1 MAVTIKKKE
10 LTLVSLA
17 KRVLDNPEMVNIAK
31 AIEAGGFKLVTE
43 ANLIKVENAS
53 ACLAH
58 SPVKLS
64 AIQSCLSGKLS
75 FTGKKVLQEHI
86 EAFIKKAYNLM
97 PEVQEQVNL
106 NDIYDETM
114 KKYFANGGGN
124 KVAAIKYYREATGAS
139 LKEAKDKVEAWISD
153 LSDIANNPQVKAI
166 LEDAEKASVDTK
178 EDAFAK
184 MYGKKSE
191 TTTPEVA
198 NVTDTAVPLHTA
210 TKLMQP
216 VTGTSG
222 GSIYNVIALGDD
234 AKVAVR
240 IRTDNDVAIRVWP
253 MTDHGK
259 KACASAGL
267 DKKNGGHWSL
277 HLHPG
282 EKSLVGRSIGAVI
295 FAMNLDWS
303 GIIGDMQTLV
313 GVGK

>member
-17 KRVLDNPEMVNIAK
+17 KRILDNPDMVKLAK
-31 AIEAGGFKLVTE
+31 AIEAGGYKLVTE
-43 ANLIKVENAS
+43 AALIKVENAS

-64 AIQSCLSGKLS
+64 AIESCLKGNLS
-75 FTGKKVLQEHI
+75 YTGKKVLQEHI

-97 PEVQEQVNL
+97 PEVSEQVNL
-106 NDIYDETM
+106 NDIYDQTM
-114 KKYFANGGGN
+114 AAYHKNGGGN
-124 KVAAIKYYREATGAS
+124 KVAAIKTYRTLSGAS
-139 LKEAKDKVEAWISD
+139 LKEAKDKVEAWI
-153 LSDIANNPQVKAI
+153 
-166 LEDAEKASVDTK
+166 DAEQEAAGPLPTTDEEVVVETDDGTK
-178 EDAFAK
+178 LHYNLDSGK
-184 MYGKKSE
+184 MHF
-191 TTTPEVA
+191 TTPEVA
-198 NVTDTAVPLHTA
+198 KVTDEPVPLHTA

-222 GSIYNVIALGDD
+222 GSVYNVIALGAD

-240 IRTDNDVAIRVWP
+240 IKKDNDVAIRVWP

-259 KACASAGL
+259 KACSTAGL
-267 DKKNGGHWSL
+267 DSKSGGHWSL

-282 EKSLVGRSIGAVI
+282 EKALVGKSVGAVL
-295 FAMNLDWS
+295 FGMGLDWD
-303 GIIGDMQTLV
+303 GIIGDMQNLV